1 MWRHLQIHSTIH
13 RTAVWPTPCYIQC
26 CIIMCLHHIQLTRS
40 SRTKV
45 RANAKY
51 PSISEE
57 TMSQV
62 EKFINHKLK
71 EQKDGIMPT
80 LHDWASYPITPK
92 MILIIVSYDMIDREI
107 PNYVGQGDLIQRI
120 QKHDSS
126 LLERT
131 SDDNLFALLFPTTIS
146 KASVSSWADL
156 NGMLIH

>member
-1 MWRHLQIHSTIH
+1 
-13 RTAVWPTPCYIQC
+13 
-26 CIIMCLHHIQLTRS
+26 
-40 SRTKV
+40 
-45 RANAKY
+45 
-51 PSISEE
+51 
-57 TMSQV
+57 
-62 EKFINHKLK
+62 
-71 EQKDGIMPT
+71 MPT